1 MGVAE
6 LVAEIIKYFTGSK
19 QSSCNLFLHRFTQLP
34 AHIYLK
40 DCLAFSRN
48 HKPLTGFWEGAHE
61 VLKLFAD
68 LSVKPPWSSPG
79 HVPQVPRAAALHLR
93 KAPVTEGLFQKL

>member
-6 LVAEIIKYFTGSK
+6 LVAEISKYFTGSK
-19 QSSCNLFLHRFTQLP
+19 QCFFNLLHRFTQLP

-48 HKPLTGFWEGAHE
+48 HKPLTGFWEGTHE

-68 LSVKPPWSSPG
+68 LSVVFSRPCPASAA
-79 HVPQVPRAAALHLR
+79 QVPRTAALHLR